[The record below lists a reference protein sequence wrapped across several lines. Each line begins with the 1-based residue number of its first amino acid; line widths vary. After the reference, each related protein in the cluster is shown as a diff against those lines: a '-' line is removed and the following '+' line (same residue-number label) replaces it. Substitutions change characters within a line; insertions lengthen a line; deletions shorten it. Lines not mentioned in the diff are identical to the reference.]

1 MPPSRTP
8 PELSIILPAWQEGA
22 FITASLRMVLGLV
35 EEQGWNAEVI
45 LVDDGSPDNTSEA
58 ARSLCDPRVRVL
70 RHIKNGGKG
79 AAVRTGMLAAR
90 GGKRIFTDSDIPYR
104 FEDMVAAVRALDEVP
119 VVIGDRNLAESQYR
133 QSIPLP
139 RRVASYCFDQFTS
152 LVLTSGIHDTQCGL
166 KGFTAEAAKT
176 IFLRATFDHFG
187 FDVEAIH
194 IALLNGYEIKRI
206 PVVLQRNNKSSVRI
220 VRDSL
225 LMIRDILRLKWNDW
239 TGVYTRP
246 LADSDPDIWQRRAV
260 DQSAADQEPVPPSL
274 PAPDAESD
282 AVPAAVLDA
291 DAAPEEDSPSTSEV
305 GDGARQ

>member
-1 MPPSRTP
+1 MSTSRP
-8 PELSIILPAWQEGA
+8 HPELSIILPAWQEGA
-22 FITASLRMVLGLV
+22 FITASLRMVLGLID
-35 EEQGWNAEVI
+35 EQGWNAEVI
-45 LVDDGSPDNTSEA
+45 VVDDGSPDKTSEQ
-58 ARSLCDPRVRVL
+58 ARSLGESRVRVL
-70 RHIKNGGKG
+70 RHLRNGGKG

-90 GGKRIFTDSDIPYR
+90 GRKRIFTDSDIPYR

-133 QSIPLP
+133 QSIPLM

-166 KGFTAEAAKT
+166 KGFTEEAAKT

-194 IALLNGYEIKRI
+194 IALLNKFEIRRI

-246 LADSDPDIWQRRAV
+246 LTETDPEVWRRRAV
-260 DQSAADQEPVPPSL
+260 DHSAPSPAAQEPPQEETPPPPS
-274 PAPDAESD
+274 SD
-282 AVPAAVLDA
+282 T
-291 DAAPEEDSPSTSEV
+291 PS
-305 GDGARQ
+305 